1 MKSLSEVVEV
11 LVEAGANVN
20 QATLTMKSLSEAVK
34 QTGMANV
41 SPLLIAAQQGY
52 IDILRVLV
60 KAGADL
66 DQARDNGAT
75 PVNLAAAVRC
85 QPTVNM

>member
-1 MKSLSEVVEV
+1 M
-11 LVEAGANVN
+11 N
-20 QATLTMKSLSEAVK
+20 QAAND
-34 QTGMANV
+34 GMT
-41 SPLLIAAQQGY
+41 PLFIAAQQGH